1 MKQKKVSIDNMMS
14 IFWTM
19 DVTSKNGHRILETM
33 HEQAVLTCENL
44 FKNPEI
50 IEELRSRE
58 YDVALAEPLMTC
70 GLALFRHLNIHK
82 VIMTSSCVN
91 YDILIPAIGEPGE
104 TSYLPSMNSQVTDQ
118 MGFSDRLEN
127 YDMFNLMLETFGKMF
142 DDETKVYQKYLGAE
156 FPTWRELVPDASLH
170 FINSIPS
177 IDFPRPSLQKTIPI
191 GGISVDI
198 EKIDELDSE
207 FSKILEKRPKNM
219 LISFGTLAK
228 SSDMPMDFKRNLL
241 EVMRAEPNC
250 TFIWKYESDDVDF
263 ARGVEN
269 VEFVRWAPQT
279 ALLKD
284 PRMTAFLAHGGLGS
298 TNEAAFLGKPTI
310 MIPIFADQSRNS
322 NMLAR
327 HGMSIVLHKSD
338 IGNVP
343 KLRNAFKEILH
354 NKKYRLNAEKVSE
367 MVRNQPLNPKEV
379 VVKYVEFVGK

>member
-1 MKQKKVSIDNMMS
+1 
-14 IFWTM
+14 
-19 DVTSKNGHRILETM
+19 
-33 HEQAVLTCENL
+33 
-44 FKNPEI
+44 
-50 IEELRSRE
+50 
-58 YDVALAEPLMTC
+58 
-70 GLALFRHLNIHK
+70 
-82 VIMTSSCVN
+82 
-91 YDILIPAIGEPGE
+91 
-104 TSYLPSMNSQVTDQ
+104 MNSQVTDQ

-177 IDFPRPSLQKTIPI
+177 IDFPRPSLQKTIAI

-198 EKIDELDSE
+198 EKIDELDSG
-207 FSKILEKRPKNM
+207 FSKILEKRPKSM

-284 PRMTAFLAHGGLGS
+284 SRMTAFLAHGGLGS

-338 IGNVP
+338 IGNIP
-343 KLRNAFKEILH
+343 TFRNAFKEILH
-354 NKKYRLNAEKVSE
+354 NEKYRLNAEKVSE